1 MNNTMKNAIRLA
13 GVVVGL
19 GAAVWA
25 LRDRLLPAPELNDDP
40 APRFREAE
48 PAAPV
53 LADDA
58 DLTRIKGIGPVTA
71 GKLATAG
78 VEGITALAAMSAV
91 DVAEAAGTSEAAAAR
106 WIESAKT
113 LG

>member
-25 LRDRLLPAPELNDDP
+25 LRDRLLPTPELTDEP

-48 PAAPV
+48 ATATV
-53 LADDA
+53 DADDA

-78 VEGITALAAMSAV
+78 IEGITALAATSAV
-91 DVAEAAGTSEAAAAR
+91 DVAEVAGTSEANAAR

>member
-25 LRDRLLPAPELNDDP
+25 LRDRLLPTPELTDEP

-48 PAAPV
+48 PAAPAA
-53 LADDA
+53 ADDA

-71 GKLATAG
+71 GRLAAAG
-78 VEGITALAAMSAV
+78 VEGVAALAAMSPIE
-91 DVAEAAGTSEAAAAR
+91 VAAAAGTSEANAAR
-106 WIESAKT
+106 WIESAST
-113 LG
+113 LV